1 MYISKSFIPILKD
14 IPSEAKIKS
23 HQLML
28 RVGMIKQSSA
38 GIYSWLP
45 LGLKVMKKIEQI
57 VREEQNKIGAQEIL
71 MPTIQSSDIWKE
83 SGRYEDYGEEMLRIK
98 DRQNRE
104 MLYGPTNEEL
114 VTDIFRS
121 SVKSYKSLPQLLYH
135 IQWKF
140 RDEIRPRF
148 GIMRCREFYMK
159 DAYSFD
165 INDEE
170 ALFSYNKFFL
180 SYLKTFKRLDLKAI
194 PMAADTGPIGG
205 NLSHEF
211 IILAE
216 TGESKIFTDKRI
228 FEVDSS
234 GSKLEKKSLEDL
246 RNKFEKFYSVTDEK
260 FDKEEFDT
268 KVIEENRLIT
278 KGIEVGHIFYFGDKY
293 SKPMD
298 GSVDLP
304 GGKKDFVKMGSY
316 GIGVSRLVGAIIEAK
331 YDAKKEVMKWPISV
345 APYDISIIPM
355 INKNDKSSLEKA
367 NKINLELE
375 KNNIETLIDDTEE
388 NFSSKIKK
396 MNLIGI
402 PYQIIIGKQTENDLI
417 EFKEAGEMSQK
428 IKLSE
433 IIKIVK
439 KRKEEN

>member
-1 MYISKSFIPILKD
+1 MFISKSFIPILKNN
-14 IPSEAKIKS
+14 PSEAKIKS

-45 LGLKVMKKIEQI
+45 LGFKVMKKIEKI

-71 MPTIQSSDIWKE
+71 MPTIQSSEIWKE

-121 SVKSYKSLPQLLYH
+121 SLKSYKSLPQLLYH

-180 SYLKTFKRLDLKAI
+180 SYLKTFKRLDLTAI

-228 FEVDSS
+228 FDLNSE
-234 GSKLEKKSLEDL
+234 GTKLEKKSLEDL
-246 RNKFEKFYSVTDEK
+246 RKKYEQFYSVTDEK
-260 FDKEEFDT
+260 FDKKEFEN
-268 KVIEENRLIT
+268 KVLEENRLQT

-293 SKPMD
+293 SKPM
-298 GSVDLP
+298 GASVDLP

-316 GIGVSRLVGAIIEAK
+316 GVGVSRLVGAIIEAK
-331 YDAKKEVMKWPISV
+331 YDEKNEVMKWPISI
-345 APYDISIIPM
+345 APYDVSIIPM
-355 INKNDKSSLEKA
+355 ISKNDNSSLEKA
-367 NKINLELE
+367 NNIYIELK
-375 KNNIETLIDDTEE
+375 KNNIDALIDDTDE

-396 MNLIGI
+396 MNLIGS
-402 PYQIIIGKQTENDLI
+402 PYQIIIGKQTDGNLL
-417 EFKEAGEMSQK
+417 EFKEIGKESQK
-428 IKLSE
+428 INLAD
-433 IIKIVK
+433 IIKFIQEQK
-439 KRKEEN
+439 AKN

>member
-1 MYISKSFIPILKD
+1 MYISKAFIPILKNN
-14 IPSEAKIKS
+14 PSEAKIKS

-45 LGLKVMKKIEQI
+45 LGFKVMKKIEKI
-57 VREEQNKIGAQEIL
+57 VREEQNKIGAQELL
-71 MPTIQSSDIWKE
+71 MPTIQSSEIWKE
-83 SGRYEDYGEEMLRIK
+83 SGRYEDYGDEMLRIK

-114 VTDIFRS
+114 ITEIFRS
-121 SVKSYKSLPQLLYH
+121 SIKSYKSLPQLLYH

-140 RDEIRPRF
+140 RDELRPRF
-148 GIMRCREFYMK
+148 GIMRCREFFMK

-170 ALFSYNKFFL
+170 AFFSYNKFFL
-180 SYLKTFKRLDLKAI
+180 SYLRTFKRLSLTAI

-228 FEVDSS
+228 FDVSS
-234 GSKLEKKSLEDL
+234 DGFHIERKSLEDL
-246 RNKFEKFYSVTDEK
+246 RKKYEKFYAVTDEK
-260 FDKEEFDT
+260 FNKKEFE
-268 KVIEENRLIT
+268 KEVSEENRLIT

-293 SKPMD
+293 SKPLNAT
-298 GSVDLP
+298 VDLS

-331 YDAKKEVMKWPISV
+331 YDDKEEIMKWPLSV
-345 APYDISIIPM
+345 APYEVAIIPLVS
-355 INKNDKSSLEKA
+355 KNDNSNLEKA
-367 NKINLELE
+367 NNIYKHLNN
-375 KNNIETLIDDTEE
+375 KNIDSIIDDTDE
-388 NFSSKIKK
+388 NFSSKMKK
-396 MNLIGI
+396 FNLIGV
-402 PYQIIIGKQTENDLI
+402 PYQILLGKKSDGDLI
-417 EFKEAGEMSQK
+417 EFKEPGKDPKNLTIEQITKLLTEQK
-428 IKLSE
+428 E
-433 IIKIVK
+433 KI
-439 KRKEEN
+439 

>member
-1 MYISKSFIPILKD
+1 MYISKSFIPILKN

-45 LGLKVMKKIEQI
+45 LGFKVMKKIEKI
-57 VREEQNKIGAQEIL
+57 VREEQNKIGVQEIL
-71 MPTIQSSDIWKE
+71 MPTIQSSEIWKE

-98 DRQNRE
+98 DRQDRE

-121 SVKSYKSLPQLLYH
+121 SIKSYKSLPQLLYH

-165 INDEE
+165 VSDEE
-170 ALFSYNKFFL
+170 AFFSYNKFFL
-180 SYLKTFKRLDLKAI
+180 SYLNTFRRLNLAAI

-228 FEVDSS
+228 FDLNTD
-234 GSKLEKKSLEDL
+234 GTKLEKKSLEDM
-246 RNKFEKFYSVTDEK
+246 RKNYEKYYSVTDDK
-260 FDKEEFDT
+260 FNKEEFEN
-268 KVIEENRLIT
+268 KVLDENRLIT

-293 SKPMD
+293 SKPM
-298 GSVDLP
+298 GASVDLP

-331 YDAKKEVMKWPISV
+331 YDEKNEIMKWPISV
-345 APYDISIIPM
+345 APYEVAIIPM
-355 INKNDKSSLEKA
+355 LNKNDTSALDKA
-367 NKINLELE
+367 NNIYSELNE
-375 KNNIETLIDDTEE
+375 NNIDAIIDDTDE

-396 MNLIGI
+396 MNLIGA
-402 PYQIIIGKQTENDLI
+402 PFQIIIGKQTEGDLL
-417 EFKEAGEMSQK
+417 EFKEVGKDSQK
-428 IKLSE
+428 LKLKDIIKLITE
-433 IIKIVK
+433 QKAK
-439 KRKEEN
+439 N

>member
-1 MYISKSFIPILKD
+1 MYISKSFIPILKNN
-14 IPSEAKIKS
+14 PSEAKIKS

-45 LGLKVMKKIEQI
+45 LGFKVMKKIEKI
-57 VREEQNKIGAQEIL
+57 VREEQNRIGVQEIL
-71 MPTIQSSDIWKE
+71 MPTIQSSEIWKE

-114 VTDIFRS
+114 VTEIFRS
-121 SVKSYKSLPQLLYH
+121 SIKSYKSLPQLLYH

-140 RDEIRPRF
+140 RDELRPRF

-165 INDEE
+165 ISDEE
-170 ALFSYNKFFL
+170 AFFSYNKFFL
-180 SYLKTFKRLDLKAI
+180 SYLKTFKRLDLTAI

-216 TGESKIFTDKRI
+216 TGESKIFTDKRV
-228 FEVDSS
+228 FDLNTDDA
-234 GSKLEKKSLEDL
+234 KLEKKSLLEM
-246 RNKFEKFYSVTDEK
+246 RKKYEQYYSVTDEK
-260 FDKEEFDT
+260 FKKDEFEK
-268 KVIEENRLIT
+268 KVSEKNRLIT

-293 SKPMD
+293 SKPM
-298 GSVDLP
+298 GASVDLP

-331 YDAKKEVMKWPISV
+331 YDEKNEVMKWPISI

-355 INKNDKSSLEKA
+355 INKNDNTALDKA
-367 NKINLELE
+367 NKIYFELE
-375 KNNIETLIDDTEE
+375 KNNIDAIIDDTDE
-388 NFSSKIKK
+388 NLSSKIKK
-396 MNLIGI
+396 MNLIGA
-402 PYQIIIGKQTENDLI
+402 PYQIIIGKKSDGDLL
-417 EFKEAGEMSQK
+417 EFKEVGKDSQQ
-428 IKLSE
+428 IKLQN
-433 IIKIVK
+433 IIKIITEQ
-439 KRKEEN
+439 KEKN

>member
-1 MYISKSFIPILKD
+1 
-14 IPSEAKIKS
+14 
-23 HQLML
+23 
-28 RVGMIKQSSA
+28 MIQ
-38 GIYSWLP
+38 
-45 LGLKVMKKIEQI
+45 
-57 VREEQNKIGAQEIL
+57 
-71 MPTIQSSDIWKE
+71 
-83 SGRYEDYGEEMLRIK
+83 
-98 DRQNRE
+98 
-104 MLYGPTNEEL
+104 
-114 VTDIFRS
+114 
-121 SVKSYKSLPQLLYH
+121 
-135 IQWKF
+135 
-140 RDEIRPRF
+140 
-148 GIMRCREFYMK
+148 
-159 DAYSFD
+159 
-165 INDEE
+165 
-170 ALFSYNKFFL
+170 
-180 SYLKTFKRLDLKAI
+180 
-194 PMAADTGPIGG
+194 
-205 NLSHEF
+205 
-211 IILAE
+211 
-216 TGESKIFTDKRI
+216 
-228 FEVDSS
+228 
-234 GSKLEKKSLEDL
+234 
-246 RNKFEKFYSVTDEK
+246 
-260 FDKEEFDT
+260 
-268 KVIEENRLIT
+268 ENRLIT